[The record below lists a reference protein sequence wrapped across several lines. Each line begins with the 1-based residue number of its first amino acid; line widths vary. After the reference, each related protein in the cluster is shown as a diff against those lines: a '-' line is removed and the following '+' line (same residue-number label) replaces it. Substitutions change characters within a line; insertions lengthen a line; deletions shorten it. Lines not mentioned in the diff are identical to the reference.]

1 MVAEISAV
9 IAKVC
14 KQIWILRHW
23 LDLLLKHF
31 CIICQ
36 INALIHKP
44 SVQIFALVTFWSLV
58 QL

>member
-1 MVAEISAV
+1 MVAEILAV

-14 KQIWILRHW
+14 KQIWNLRHW

-36 INALIHKP
+36 INALTHKP
-44 SVQIFALVTFWSLV
+44 LVHIFALFTFWSLV
-58 QL
+58 I